1 LEKKDIDQ
9 LKTLENTKNS
19 FIKKKNNKNLADIDN
34 KQKLLL
40 DKISNISKTVKNA
53 QKNVETEWK

>member
-19 FIKKKNNKNLADIDN
+19 FIKKKNNKSLADIDN